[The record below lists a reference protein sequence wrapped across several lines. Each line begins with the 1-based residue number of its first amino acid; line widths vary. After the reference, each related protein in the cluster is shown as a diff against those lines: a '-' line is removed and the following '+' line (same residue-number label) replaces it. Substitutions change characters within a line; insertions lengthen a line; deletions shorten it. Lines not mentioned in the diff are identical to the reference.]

1 MQFSGENMTI
11 PTRLGNMKRLKEK
24 IKTQKGKL
32 KDGEK
37 EVEMILRK
45 QYGTDATC
53 NKHAIDRIMGW
64 TI

>member
-1 MQFSGENMTI
+1 MQFTGENMTI

-37 EVEMILRK
+37 EVQMILRK
-45 QYGTDATC
+45 QYGTHAT
-53 NKHAIDRIMGW
+53 
-64 TI
+64 